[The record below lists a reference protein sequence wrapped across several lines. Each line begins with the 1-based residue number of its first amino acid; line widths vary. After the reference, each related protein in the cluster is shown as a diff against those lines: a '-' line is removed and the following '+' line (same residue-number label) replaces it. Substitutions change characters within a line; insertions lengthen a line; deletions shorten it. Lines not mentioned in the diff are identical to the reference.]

1 MSEQKTVTLSYQE
14 HERLI
19 SSDKRLA
26 ELEDALSE
34 ESCLVLKETKY
45 LFGYSYRSR
54 YSLETIEQRRYRIV
68 RNGEGDDYFKE
79 KAKEYDAHVESIY
92 QEIKKAAEIVMR
104 DEERVLEKQNSIS
117 DFLSNH
123 YNNLPWFVKLFFKKE
138 DFNGANQI

>member
-14 HERLI
+14 HSRLI
-19 SSDKRLA
+19 SSDKRLT

-68 RNGEGDDYFKE
+68 RNGESDDYFKE

-123 YNNLPWFVKLFFKKE
+123 YNNLPWFVKFFFKKE